1 MLSSDNTVIS
11 SNKGGEFT
19 LTSYKEGE
27 SHCHQATAPLSPA
40 TRKENSTVT
49 RQHPPMSPATRKE
62 NSTLNNVTGHVH
74 SPADVLFSR
83 QARPPFSREQFS
95 PQRNVGLQSA
105 HATKERRRRQLD
117 HHRRLILP
125 AISTR
130 KLPGLRVRGSKNVGI
145 EGREQRG
152 PSQPALLTSLFTAKT
167 CSRHGT
173 GQVVYTGLPP
183 PGEWQEQAML
193 TTSTPPDTTTAV
205 WGWGWGGRGG
215 GVNELR

>member
-1 MLSSDNTVIS
+1 MI
-11 SNKGGEFT
+11 
-19 LTSYKEGE
+19 
-27 SHCHQATAPLSPA
+27 PA

-49 RQHPPMSPATRKE
+49 RQQHPCLQQQGRRIPLSKD
-62 NSTLNNVTGHVH
+62 SVTGHVH
-74 SPADVLFSR
+74 SPADVLFFR

-105 HATKERRRRQLD
+105 HATKGRRWRQLD

-125 AISTR
+125 AVSTR

-205 WGWGWGGRGG
+205 WGWGV
-215 GVNELR
+215 GVGE